1 MHFIHCEDAS
11 FSIANAIG
19 KPFQVDHSSPTF
31 NRPSIVRVWI
41 KYNVLWPLL
50 PRLWIGEG
58 DDGFWQDIIF

>member
-19 KPFQVDHSSPTF
+19 KPLQVDHSSPTF

-41 KYNVLWPLL
+41 KYDVSWPLL

-58 DDGFWQDIIF
+58 DDGFWQAIIF